1 MNLHGPF
8 LVHLFFTRSTTQ
20 RHICM
25 INKKQISILDCTL
38 RDGGL
43 ALEDAMLNGTEHKVF
58 NDKVAGKFIN
68 AMQDSSVDII
78 EIGSIEI
85 TNSDKSAFS
94 IYQNI
99 EQVSKL
105 MPKNKPSREM
115 YAALFRG
122 PDTPITSIPKWNPLY
137 CEGVRVIIRY
147 SEIKKSLDFCRALA
161 EKGYKVFVQPMVTMR
176 YSDSEIQALIDE
188 SNSMGAY
195 ALYLVD
201 SYGYMEPSDTL
212 KLFRR
217 FDEGLSSEI
226 RIGLHTHN
234 NMNLAFNNVRTLVE
248 HHSNRSIIIDSTVMG
263 MGQGAGNMQ
272 TELLVPYLNNNLGKY
287 KYNYILDA
295 CEIINPYCGDNL
307 WGYSVTHVLSAVTK
321 TAYKF
326 AVYYRKTHK
335 LSFSKIYD
343 LLFDIPEEYRH
354 RFTNENAIK
363 ILELSNK

>member
-1 MNLHGPF
+1 MYL
-8 LVHLFFTRSTTQ
+8 
-20 RHICM
+20 CM

-43 ALEDAMLNGTEHKVF
+43 ALEDAMLNGTEHQVF
-58 NDKVAGKFIN
+58 NDKVAENFIN
-68 AMQDSSVDII
+68 AMQNSNVDII

-85 TNSDKSAFS
+85 TDSDMSAFS

-99 EQVSKL
+99 EQASKL
-105 MPKNKPSREM
+105 IPKNKSSREI
-115 YAALFRG
+115 YTVLFRG
-122 PDTPITSIPKWNPLY
+122 PDTPVTSIPKWNPLF

-176 YSDSEIQALIDE
+176 YSDSEIQTLIDE
-188 SNSMGAY
+188 SNNMGAY

-201 SYGYMEPSDTL
+201 SYGYMEPRDTL

-217 FDEGLSSEI
+217 IDEGLSSEI
-226 RIGLHTHN
+226 RIGLHAHN
-234 NMNLAFNNVRTLVE
+234 NMNLAFNNVRVMVE
-248 HHSNRSIIIDSTVMG
+248 QNSNRSIIIDSTIMG

-272 TELLVPYLNNNLGKY
+272 TELLVPYLNNNNGN
-287 KYNYILDA
+287 YNYHSILDA
-295 CEIINPYCGDNL
+295 CEIINSYCGDNL

-326 AVYYRKTHK
+326 AVFFRKTHK
-335 LSFSKIYD
+335 LPFSKIYD
-343 LLFDIPEEYRH
+343 LLYNIPEEYRH
-354 RFTNENAIK
+354 RYTNENAIK